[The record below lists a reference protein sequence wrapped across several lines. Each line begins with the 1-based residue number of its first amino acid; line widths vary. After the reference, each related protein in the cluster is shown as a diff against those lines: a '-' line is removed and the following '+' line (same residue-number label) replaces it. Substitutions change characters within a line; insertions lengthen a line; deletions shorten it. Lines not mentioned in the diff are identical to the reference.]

1 VTGVV
6 PDENG
11 FTLIEMLVIMVIMS
25 ISVALVY
32 PSLHDL
38 REKFDTLIEK
48 SGEENTVKK
57 ETFTRFVNDG
67 LPYNNLSS
75 AIKP

>member
-1 VTGVV
+1 
-6 PDENG
+6 
-11 FTLIEMLVIMVIMS
+11 MLVIMVLIS

-32 PSLHDL
+32 PSLHNL

-48 SGEENTVKK
+48 SNDEKNVKK
-57 ETFTRFVNDG
+57 ETFTRFVYDD
-67 LPYNNLSS
+67 LPYTALSS